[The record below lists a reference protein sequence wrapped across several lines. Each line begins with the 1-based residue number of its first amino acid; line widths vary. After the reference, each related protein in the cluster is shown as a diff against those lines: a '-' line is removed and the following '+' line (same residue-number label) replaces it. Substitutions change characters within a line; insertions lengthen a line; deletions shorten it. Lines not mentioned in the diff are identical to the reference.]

1 MAPFGFASSHS
12 LSQRN
17 NNRRSMQYE
26 EEEEQRL
33 LDADALNQQEEFPN
47 REESHVS
54 RRKSFWDVEE
64 DFDYEEYEEDEE
76 EERIRLKNVINNN
89 KHFFLLLDKLH
100 CEKIK
105 KKKLIG
111 KQYFIRMPHIYGDM

>member
-33 LDADALNQQEEFPN
+33 LDADALNPQEEFPN
-47 REESHVS
+47 REESPVS

-64 DFDYEEYEEDEE
+64 DFDYEEDEDDEE
-76 EERIRLKNVINNN
+76 ERTRLKKVINNN
-89 KHFFLLLDKLH
+89 KQLFFFFLLSDK
-100 CEKIK
+100 
-105 KKKLIG
+105 
-111 KQYFIRMPHIYGDM
+111 PHYM